1 MRYIILLLALVC
13 VGVGTW
19 FGLQIH
25 QDQTLKTEIQ
35 YDYTEIKKA
44 NYGIFNIQLWKEKAL
59 DIFESQIDNFEIKP
73 GTYKA
78 LEKQVS
84 KYLYVMYDQYFATD
98 KLVNQIEANLAES
111 KIPAMFMKMLRGNI
125 EEQIEKFDIKGK
137 LPLITKNLSKEIKKN
152 EPEIK
157 KYVQQ
162 ELLNSFMGRTEEQF
176 EDQRIGIYSKYEFD
190 NEEETIGY
198 LKQTLLEKDASINT
212 NIKYCLGAL
221 GGALLLLLIFFKII
235 PFREMVVGLTLVS
248 VVLLLLGITL
258 PMIDID
264 ARLNS
269 FKLNLLG
276 ENLEFDEQVL
286 FFQSKSIYDVTTT
299 LWKGKGIDLKIVG
312 TLIFLFSIVFPILK
326 LTLSTLFLYTSKVR
340 KSTLAQNIIF
350 YLGKWSMADVFV
362 VAIFMA
368 YVGFYG
374 IVTSQLGALG
384 QNQSGY
390 AVETVNYSQLSPGAL
405 FFTLYCLVSIFTSIL
420 INRSAKASENELI
433 KN

>member
-1 MRYIILLLALVC
+1 MLAVLVC
-13 VGVGTW
+13 IGVGAW
-19 FGLQIH
+19 FGMQLH
-25 QDQTLKTEIQ
+25 QDQKEKTDLQ

-44 NYGIFNIQLWKEKAL
+44 NYGLFNVQLWKEKAL
-59 DIFESQIDNFEIKP
+59 DIFGSQIDNFEITP

-157 KYVQQ
+157 KYVQE

-176 EDQRIGIYSKYEFD
+176 EDQRISIYNKYEFD
-190 NEEETIGY
+190 NEAETIGY
-198 LKQTLLEKDASINT
+198 LKQTLLEKDTAINL
-212 NIKYCLGAL
+212 NIKYTLGAL
-221 GGALLLLLIFFKII
+221 GLALILLLVFYKVV
-235 PFREMVVGLTLVS
+235 PFREMVVGLTLIS
-248 VVLLLLGITL
+248 IVLLLLGITM

-276 ENLEFDEQVL
+276 EDMEFDEQVI

-299 LWKGKGIDLKIVG
+299 LWKGRGIDLKIVG
-312 TLIFLFSIVFPILK
+312 ALIFLFSIVFPVLK
-326 LTLSTLFLYTSKVR
+326 LTLSTLFLYTKKVR
-340 KSTLAQNIIF
+340 NSTLAQNIIF

-362 VAIFMA
+362 VSIFMA

-374 IVTSQLGALG
+374 IVTSQLGAIG

-390 AVETVNYSQLSPGAL
+390 AVETVNYSKLSPGAL

-420 INRSAKASENELI
+420 INRSAKVSGNIVE
-433 KN
+433 